1 MRHPFTPSPG
11 MGVGPAPR
19 SAFNTDRSRS
29 GWSPV
34 VDAVTLDLWYTLW
47 YQRPHERADFRR
59 RKLRVWSDCLRAA
72 GASSAE
78 VRTSSKAL
86 SLERRRHVVD
96 GTAWSPRL
104 AAAWLGKHVGIRV
117 DVGALEFELDRVVA
131 QIPVHRTPGSEQFVE
146 RMRRQGR
153 RIGLVSNIL
162 EETPISIRRRLAED
176 GMMDWFDA
184 LAISSEV
191 GWAKPDPRIFWDCLH
206 HLRAPP
212 RNSVHVG
219 DLPVDIRGAR
229 AAHMKAV
236 WFWGADHW
244 SSRTDRSARRSA
256 RLNLPR
262 IRTWT
267 EVAHALAARRGVDG

>member
-1 MRHPFTPSPG
+1 M
-11 MGVGPAPR
+11 
-19 SAFNTDRSRS
+19 
-29 GWSPV
+29 

-47 YQRPHERADFRR
+47 YQRPNERADFRR
-59 RKLRVWSDCLRAA
+59 RKRRVWSDCLRAA
-72 GASSAE
+72 GASPAE

-86 SLERRRHVVD
+86 RLERLRHVVD

-104 AAAWLGKHVGIRV
+104 AAAWLGKHAGIRV

-131 QIPVHRTPGSEQFVE
+131 QIP
-146 RMRRQGR
+146 
-153 RIGLVSNIL
+153 
-162 EETPISIRRRLAED
+162 ETPMSIRSRLAED

-191 GWAKPDPRIFWDCLH
+191 GWAKPDPRIFWDCLRR
-206 HLRAPP
+206 LRAPP
-212 RNSVHVG
+212 TNSVHVG
-219 DLPVDIRGAR
+219 DLPADIRGAR

-236 WFWGADHW
+236 WFWGADRW
-244 SSRTDRSARRSA
+244 SSRADRSIRRSA

-267 EVAHALAARRGVDG
+267 GVAHALAARRRVDG